1 MENKNN
7 KTIIIAEAG
16 VNHNGSLKVAKKLID
31 KAKKAKVDFVKFQI
45 YKAENLATSHAEKAK
60 YQKRNSKKKETQ
72 LNLLKK
78 LELSFKDHSA
88 LIKYCKIKKIKY
100 MASIFD
106 LESLSFFKNKLNII
120 KIPSGEIT
128 NFVLLAEIA
137 KLKKKIILSTGASTI
152 KEISSAFKFLLKKKV
167 KKNNLSILHCNS
179 EYPLLDMRDINLR
192 AIDLI
197 KKKFNVNV
205 GYSDHTLGIEISIAA
220 VACGAKIIEKHF
232 TLNKNQKG
240 PDHSSSIEP
249 QELIRLVQSI
259 RNVEAAMGKKEKN
272 VSNSERKNLH
282 IIRKSLVAKRNI
294 NKGEKFS
301 LKNVTTKRPGNGI
314 SPINFIKVFKKKAK
328 KNFFKDQLI
337 KI

>member
-31 KAKKAKVDFVKFQI
+31 KAKNAKVDFVKFQI

-152 KEISSAFKFLLKKKV
+152 KEISSAFKFLLKKK
-167 KKNNLSILHCNS
+167 S
-179 EYPLLDMRDINLR
+179 
-192 AIDLI
+192 
-197 KKKFNVNV
+197 KKK
-205 GYSDHTLGIEISIAA
+205 
-220 VACGAKIIEKHF
+220 
-232 TLNKNQKG
+232 
-240 PDHSSSIEP
+240 
-249 QELIRLVQSI
+249 
-259 RNVEAAMGKKEKN
+259 
-272 VSNSERKNLH
+272 
-282 IIRKSLVAKRNI
+282 
-294 NKGEKFS
+294 
-301 LKNVTTKRPGNGI
+301 
-314 SPINFIKVFKKKAK
+314 
-328 KNFFKDQLI
+328 
-337 KI
+337 